1 MLYLFIYNDNPRTIS
16 NTRIISGKQY
26 LRNMLNPISGQPKLL
41 REKIKIT
48 ILVNL
53 IIQIIG
59 AIVSKKFSNYDTQY

>member
-1 MLYLFIYNDNPRTIS
+1 
-16 NTRIISGKQY
+16 
-26 LRNMLNPISGQPKLL
+26 MLNPISGQPKLL

-59 AIVSKKFSNYDTQY
+59 AIVTKKFSNYDTQY